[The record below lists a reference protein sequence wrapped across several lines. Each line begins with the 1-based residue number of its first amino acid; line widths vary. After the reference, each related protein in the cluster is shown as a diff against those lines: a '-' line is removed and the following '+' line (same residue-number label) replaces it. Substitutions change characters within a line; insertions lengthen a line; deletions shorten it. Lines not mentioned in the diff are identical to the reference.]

1 MSTNEYL
8 FYLNINYPLP
18 VAHFAVFTDVATD
31 AQSSQ
36 SQCVERENLVS
47 INERSLI
54 LNASSVVGVAS
65 AYKGGR
71 MRECW
76 ETCGCHLTFIT

>member
-8 FYLNINYPLP
+8 FYLNINYPLL

-36 SQCVERENLVS
+36 SQCVEWENLVS
-47 INERSLI
+47 VNERSLI
-54 LNASSVVGVAS
+54 LNASSVVGLAN
-65 AYKGGR
+65 AY
-71 MRECW
+71 
-76 ETCGCHLTFIT
+76 